1 MTRSLGQLIF
11 GQGGIFSVVLGDPA
25 LQVADVY
32 VGNDLAL
39 FVGGNV
45 VDFVADVHVPVD
57 TFRSAGGGVA
67 SARLDQQ
74 ANLAHGVLLVIG
86 EVGEDFHLATIELFR
101 PVALLA
107 GILRRAQV
115 VNWRGN
121 GTREGVERGGKD
133 LARAGKL

>member
-1 MTRSLGQLIF
+1 QLIF
-11 GQGGIFSVVLGDPA
+11 GQGGIFCVIFGDSA
-25 LQVADVY
+25 LQVLDVD

-67 SARLDQQ
+67 SARLNQQ

-86 EVGEDFHLATIELFR
+86 EVGEDFHLAAIEFFG

-115 VNWRGN
+115 VNWSWD
-121 GTREGVERGGKD
+121 GTGESVEGGRED
-133 LARAGKL
+133 LARTGKL